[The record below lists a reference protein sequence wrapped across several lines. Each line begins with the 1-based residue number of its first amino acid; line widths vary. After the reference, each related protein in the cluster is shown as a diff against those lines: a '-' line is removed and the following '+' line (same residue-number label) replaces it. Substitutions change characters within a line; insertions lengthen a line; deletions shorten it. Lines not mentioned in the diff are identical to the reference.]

1 MGKTSMAL
9 RLAMLGTGTFALPT
23 FRKLYESGHDVVG
36 LVTQPD
42 RIARGNRVH
51 PNPMKE
57 HALAH
62 ETPVLQPEKINAP
75 ESLAALREWNADLF
89 VVAAYGQILSADV
102 ISAPRLGS
110 INLHA
115 SLLPK
120 YRGAAPIQYAMWKG
134 ETETGVTIFQIE
146 PKLDAGPIHGVVS
159 TEIDSHETYGEL
171 QDRLAELS
179 VPLTLKV
186 VEQLANGS
194 VDGIVQDSSGVTK
207 APRIKK
213 TDGEINWSQTSR
225 EIDCHI
231 RAMQPWPKP
240 YSFLRTD
247 IGTSRLLILKV
258 AATSVSGGD
267 VEPGTVVVV
276 DSERITVRTGDGCLE
291 IATIQPEGKRAM
303 ATAEF
308 LRGRPV
314 QVGQRFEAEI

>member
-1 MGKTSMAL
+1 MAL

-23 FRKLYESGHDVVG
+23 FRKLYESGHEVVG

-42 RIARGNRVH
+42 RKARGNRVH
-51 PNPMKE
+51 PNAMKGYAFT
-57 HALAH
+57 HD
-62 ETPVLQPEKINAP
+62 TPVLQPEKINTP
-75 ESLAALREWNADLF
+75 ESVAALRELNADLF
-89 VVAAYGQILSADV
+89 VVAAYGQILSAEV
-102 ISAPRLGS
+102 ISTPRLGS

-146 PKLDAGPIHGVVS
+146 PKLDAGPVLGTVS
-159 TEIDSHETYGEL
+159 TEIDPHETYGEL
-171 QDRLAELS
+171 QERLAELA
-179 VPLTLKV
+179 VPLTLEV
-186 VEQLANGS
+186 IDHLANGTAN
-194 VDGIVQDSSGVTK
+194 GIVQDAAGVTK

-213 TDGEINWSQTSR
+213 TDGEISWSQSSR

-240 YSFLRTD
+240 FSFLQTD
-247 IGTSRLLILKV
+247 NGTARLLILKV
-258 AATSVSGGD
+258 AVATDGSGED
-267 VEPGTVVVV
+267 APGTVVAV
-276 DSERITVRTGDGCLE
+276 DADRIVVRTGDGCLE
-291 IATIQPEGKRAM
+291 IETIQPEGKRAM

-314 QVGQRFEAEI
+314 RVGQNFVEADTESE